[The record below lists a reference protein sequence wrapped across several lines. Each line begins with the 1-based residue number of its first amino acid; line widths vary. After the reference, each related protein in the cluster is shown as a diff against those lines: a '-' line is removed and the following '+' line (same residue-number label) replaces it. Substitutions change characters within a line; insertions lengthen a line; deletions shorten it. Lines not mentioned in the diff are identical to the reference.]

1 MEMVLVLCKG
11 TRESGPE
18 KPLDDRARKALCK
31 LNNTKKT
38 RNPEINLSLKSIFR
52 TVLISQV

>member
-1 MEMVLVLCKG
+1 MDLVLVLCKG
-11 TRESGPE
+11 TRESGL
-18 KPLDDRARKALCK
+18 KKRLDDRERKALCK

-38 RNPEINLSLKSIFR
+38 RNPEIDLSLKSIFR